1 MGIVAG
7 LTLMAGAAAGCSGQA
22 ALEDRTYVESLHIIP
37 EDGGYRY
44 QCTLAYVD
52 SDSAKYL
59 KAGLDGA
66 VMGTESTEQGRTRK
80 SGNSEE
86 ATEGSSRENT
96 DGEMRD
102 EEGMLEETGRGT
114 ENQGISMEHVEKSE
128 ENTGSLVENTE
139 EKEGSAEQDTGNG
152 EGSATEGDSEGTGG
166 EESSEYTAVADN
178 MEEFNQEYYRL
189 TGSNF
194 DYSHLQGIYLD
205 ASLYQP
211 KLAEAVLK
219 DIWEATQ
226 AVLST
231 PIYQEGLAIGEQQET
246 TLGDWLKEGR

>member
-1 MGIVAG
+1 MKNWKKGIGLLAG
-7 LTLMAGAAAGCSGQA
+7 LALMAGTAGGCTGQA

-37 EDGGYRY
+37 EGEGYRY

-52 SDSAKYL
+52 SNSAKYL

-66 VMGTESTEQGRTRK
+66 VMEPGSTEQEK
-80 SGNSEE
+80 EKKPENENNSG
-86 ATEGSSRENT
+86 
-96 DGEMRD
+96 
-102 EEGMLEETGRGT
+102 ET
-114 ENQGISMEHVEKSE
+114 
-128 ENTGSLVENTE
+128 TE
-139 EKEGSAEQDTGNG
+139 EES
-152 EGSATEGDSEGTGG
+152 GD
-166 EESSEYTAVADN
+166 YTAVADN
-178 MEEFNQEYYRL
+178 MTEFNQEYYRL

-219 DIWEATQ
+219 DIREATQ

-231 PIYQEGLAIGEQQET
+231 PIYQEGLEIGEQQET